1 MPRHLSLFAL
11 VLLAGCAGSEPAAPS
26 GTTEAASM
34 PADYVP
40 PAETVEL
47 SADDKAAAEKQGICP
62 VTGEKL
68 FGHGTPVKV
77 TVKDRAVFLCCQ
89 PCEEALKGDPDKYL
103 AKLDAPAAA
112 EAPAAALP
120 AETPAAP
127 TAEPAPA
134 AN

>member
-1 MPRHLSLFAL
+1 MPRHLSLFAI

-40 PAETVEL
+40 PAEAVEL

-77 TVKDRAVFLCCQ
+77 TVKDRSVFLCCQ

-103 AKLDAPAAA
+103 AKL
-112 EAPAAALP
+112 EAPAAAPP

-127 TAEPAPA
+127 AVEPAPA

>member
-1 MPRHLSLFAL
+1 
-11 VLLAGCAGSEPAAPS
+11 
-26 GTTEAASM
+26 M

-77 TVKDRAVFLCCQ
+77 TVRIEPCSCAASRAR
-89 PCEEALKGDPDKYL
+89 
-103 AKLDAPAAA
+103 KL
-112 EAPAAALP
+112 
-120 AETPAAP
+120 
-127 TAEPAPA
+127 
-134 AN
+134 

>member
-1 MPRHLSLFAL
+1 
-11 VLLAGCAGSEPAAPS
+11 
-26 GTTEAASM
+26 M

-40 PAETVEL
+40 PAEAVEL
-47 SADDKAAAEKQGICP
+47 SAEDKAAAEKQGICP

-77 TVKDRAVFLCCQ
+77 SIKDRTVFLCCQ

-112 EAPAAALP
+112 EPPAATTEGA
-120 AETPAAP
+120 TPAAP
-127 TAEPAPA
+127 AGESPAPA
-134 AN
+134 N